1 MRVDETK
8 RLIPDEVL
16 ETVASDTLHEQSNLL
31 GYERRL
37 DHLTEVLAGLL
48 DAHCILLQ
56 KALCVHCGNDVPLKY
71 VEKWGEY
78 LHNGE
83 LTCLSARSMGIMG
96 VDPERLH
103 VKEEP
108 DAS

>member
-8 RLIPDEVL
+8 RLIPDGVL
-16 ETVASDTLHEQSNLL
+16 EKVASDTLLEQSNLI
-31 GYERRL
+31 GYEERL
-37 DHLTEVLAGLL
+37 YHLTEVLAGLI
-48 DAHCILLQ
+48 DAHCVLLQ
-56 KALCVHCGNDVPLKY
+56 RELCVHCGNDVPLVY

-78 LHNGE
+78 LHDGE
-83 LTCLSARSMGIMG
+83 LTCIAAKPMEIMG

-103 VKEEP
+103 IKEEP